1 MGLRMK
7 ILSGFLI
14 LTIMLA
20 VAGIWSIYELT
31 TVGASVQ
38 RLLDDNY
45 KSINAG
51 KMMIEAL
58 EREDSAVLLLLSG
71 KWEQGRSILESG
83 DTLFQKGFMIAQNNV
98 TIPGEPAYVDEIEAR
113 YKAYKDLWE
122 KPIVDTS
129 KQGNLDWY
137 FQEVHQAFQGV
148 KRSVEK
154 LAALNDQTMYKTAS
168 DLKNRT
174 HRAIMPGIVAILA
187 ALIFTIIFNFLINY
201 YVVSPIIRTTKGIQR
216 FMETGELPA
225 IQVETEDELFHL
237 VSSIRRLAREARTA
251 EAEK

>member
-1 MGLRMK
+1 MGLRIK
-7 ILSGFLI
+7 ILAGFLI
-14 LTIMLA
+14 LTTMLA
-20 VAGIWSIYELT
+20 VAGVWSIYELT
-31 TVGASVQ
+31 TVGTSVQ
-38 RLLDDNY
+38 RLLDENY

-71 KWEQGRSILESG
+71 KWEQGRSIIESA
-83 DTLFQKGFMIAQNNV
+83 DDQFQKGFMTAQGNV
-98 TIPGEPAYVDEIEAR
+98 TIPGEGASIDEIKAR
-113 YKAYKDLWE
+113 YKAYKELWL

-137 FQEVHQAFQGV
+137 FQEMHQAFQDL
-148 KRSVEK
+148 KLSVGK
-154 LAALNDQTMYKTAS
+154 LVALNHQTMYQTAS

-187 ALIFTIIFNFLINY
+187 ALIFTVIFNFLINY
-201 YVVSPIIRTTKGIQR
+201 YVVSPIISTTKGIQR

-237 VSSIRRLAREARTA
+237 VSSIQRLVAEVRTA
-251 EAEK
+251 EAQK

>member
-1 MGLRMK
+1 MGLRIK
-7 ILSGFLI
+7 ILAGFLI
-14 LTIMLA
+14 LTMMLA

-31 TVGASVQ
+31 TVGTSVQ
-38 RLLDDNY
+38 RLFDDNY

-58 EREDSAVLLLLSG
+58 EREDSAVFLLLSG
-71 KWEQGRSILESG
+71 KWKQGRSIIESA
-83 DTLFQKGFMIAQNNV
+83 DEQFQEGFTIAHNNV

-113 YKAYKDLWE
+113 YKAYKELWV

-129 KQGNLDWY
+129 KEGNLDWY
-137 FQEVHQAFQGV
+137 FQKVHQAFQDV

-154 LAALNDQTMYKTAS
+154 LVALNHQTMYQTAS

-187 ALIFTIIFNFLINY
+187 ALIFTVIFNFLINY
-201 YVVSPIIRTTKGIQR
+201 YVVSPIISTTKGIQR
-216 FMETGELPA
+216 FMETGELPG

-237 VSSIRRLAREARTA
+237 VSSIQRLVAEVRTA
-251 EAEK
+251 EAQK

>member
-1 MGLRMK
+1 MK

-14 LTIMLA
+14 LTMMLL
-20 VAGIWSIYELT
+20 VAGVWAVYELS
-31 TVGASVQ
+31 TVGTSVQ

-71 KWEQGRSILESG
+71 KWKQGRSIIGSA
-83 DTLFQKGFMIAQNNV
+83 DSLFQQGFRIARNNV
-98 TIPGEPAYVDEIEAR
+98 TIPGEPARVDAIESR
-113 YKAYKDLWE
+113 YKAYKDLWI

-137 FQEVHQAFQGV
+137 FQKVHQAFLDA
-148 KRSVEK
+148 KLSVEA
-154 LAALNDQTMYKTAS
+154 LMALNDQTMYRTAS
-168 DLKNRT
+168 DLKNRA

-187 ALIFTIIFNFLINY
+187 ALIFTVIFNFFVNY
-201 YVVSPIIRTTKGIQR
+201 YMVSPIIRITKAAQK
-216 FMETGELPA
+216 FMETGEPVS
-225 IQVETEDELFHL
+225 IKVETKDELL
-237 VSSIRRLAREARTA
+237 DLASSIQRLFKPSQTSEIL
-251 EAEK
+251 K

>member
-1 MGLRMK
+1 MGLRIK
-7 ILSGFLI
+7 ILAGFLI
-14 LTIMLA
+14 LTMMLA

-31 TVGASVQ
+31 TVGTSVQ

-58 EREDSAVLLLLSG
+58 EREDSSVLLLLSG
-71 KWEQGRSILESG
+71 KWKQGRSIIESA
-83 DTLFQKGFMIAQNNV
+83 DSQFQEGFTIAQNNV
-98 TIPGEPAYVDEIEAR
+98 TIPGEPAYVEEIEAR
-113 YKAYKDLWE
+113 YKGYKDLWV

-137 FQEVHQAFQGV
+137 FQDLHQAFQNV
-148 KRSVEK
+148 KGSVEK
-154 LAALNDQTMYKTAS
+154 LVALNDQTMYQTAS
-168 DLKNRT
+168 DLKNRA

-187 ALIFTIIFNFLINY
+187 ALVFTIIFNFLINY
-201 YVVSPIIRTTKGIQR
+201 YVVSPIISTTKGIQR

-237 VSSIRRLAREARTA
+237 VSSIQRLVAEVRTA
-251 EAEK
+251 EAQK

>member
-1 MGLRMK
+1 MGLRLK

-14 LTIMLA
+14 LTMMLA

-31 TVGASVQ
+31 TMGTSVQ
-38 RLLDDNY
+38 RLFDDNY

-51 KMMIEAL
+51 KTMIEAL

-71 KWEQGRSILESG
+71 KWEQGRSIIESA
-83 DTLFQKGFMIAQNNV
+83 DEVFHKGFAIAQSNV
-98 TIPGEPAYVDEIEAR
+98 TIPGEPAYVEEIDTR
-113 YKAYKDLWE
+113 YKRYKDLWV

-137 FQEVHQAFQGV
+137 FQEAHQAFQDV
-148 KRSVEK
+148 KGSVEK
-154 LAALNDQTMYKTAS
+154 LVALNDQTMYQTAS
-168 DLKNRT
+168 DLKNRA

-187 ALIFTIIFNFLINY
+187 ALIFTVIFNFLINY
-201 YVVSPIIRTTKGIQR
+201 YVVSPIISTTKGIQR
-216 FMETGELPA
+216 FMETGELPP

-237 VSSIRRLAREARTA
+237 VSSIQRLVAEARTA
-251 EAEK
+251 EAQE